1 MDGRLTIV
9 PPIIPEDQEFV
20 HFNDLWCYLFYKLSG
35 EEKDDKG
42 IAAFIILPA
51 KQLTVAALLDRVFP
65 AIPTTDNKPM
75 PFITT
80 KTVAYIFAL
89 IIDSVTIF
97 HQDSPHSRAL
107 QHEASILE
115 ALNAMPADEFRTE
128 LRDSLTAF
136 YENILKKTGAGGR
149 PVAKPL
155 IRKFAAK
162 AAPVHDDPPSR
173 RPAKPAQTTTQLI
186 PPSCPL
192 PKPSSAYPP
201 HLHRRHLKKLLR
213 PPPPPAKPA
222 GKGGQP
228 GKAGKPSR

>member
-42 IAAFIILPA
+42 IAAFTILPA

-75 PFITT
+75 PYITT

-89 IIDSVTIF
+89 ILDSVTIF

-162 AAPVHDDPPSR
+162 AAPVHDDPPSGQAGADDSAADHPVAPPAEAVE
-173 RPAKPAQTTTQLI
+173 RPSAASAPPAPEKAA
-186 PPSCPL
+186 PPT
-192 PKPSSAYPP
+192 
-201 HLHRRHLKKLLR
+201 
-213 PPPPPAKPA
+213 PPPPSRRGKPA
-222 GKGGQP
+222 REPRPASP
-228 GKAGKPSR
+228 GVE

>member
-1 MDGRLTIV
+1 MDGRRNIV
-9 PPIIPEDQEFV
+9 PPIIPEEQEFL
-20 HFNDLWCYLFYKLSG
+20 HFNDLWCYLFYKLTG

-42 IAAFIILPA
+42 IAAFTIFPA
-51 KQLTVAALLDRVFP
+51 KNLTIAALLDIVFP
-65 AIPTTDNKPM
+65 AILATDNKPM
-75 PFITT
+75 PYITT

-89 IIDSVTIF
+89 IIDPVTIF

-155 IRKFAAK
+155 ICKFAAK
-162 AAPVHDDPPSR
+162 AAPVPDDPPSGQAGADDNAADPPVEPPANAIER
-173 RPAKPAQTTTQLI
+173 PSAASALPAPDKVAPPTPPAKPAQK
-186 PPSCPL
+186 SGH
-192 PKPSSAYPP
+192 AGGA
-201 HLHRRHLKKLLR
+201 RRANLD
-213 PPPPPAKPA
+213 
-222 GKGGQP
+222 
-228 GKAGKPSR
+228 